1 MAEKRRKLR
10 PGLMLA
16 MEFLIIILTGTLL
29 LALPVSH
36 KEGVDLSLIDAFF
49 VSTSAVCVTG
59 LTPVVISQTLSLFG
73 STVLMMLVQ
82 LGGVGY
88 AIVAVFL
95 IMMTSG
101 KMHMMTSN
109 LIKDSFGADNRTSI
123 RSLIA
128 VVFGCTAFFEL
139 AGAALLMIPFSEG
152 LQSLKRSILPCST
165 PSPHSIMRVSIFS
178 QQASWDGMTI
188 LS

>member
-16 MEFLIIILTGTLL
+16 MEFLVIILTGTLL

-59 LTPVVISQTLSLFG
+59 LTPVDISQTLSLFG

-101 KMHMMTSN
+101 KMHMMTS
-109 LIKDSFGADNRTSI
+109 I
-123 RSLIA
+123 IA
-128 VVFGCTAFFEL
+128 GKMNDVQL
-139 AGAALLMIPFSEG
+139 
-152 LQSLKRSILPCST
+152 T
-165 PSPHSIMRVSIFS
+165 P
-178 QQASWDGMTI
+178 
-188 LS
+188 L